1 MMTIQSALL
10 QDFEQAAWENQLGQF
25 RYSPN
30 LQKLFRV
37 LLEPYQSLQN
47 ALAQNLQQRDL
58 ETAKGKQLD
67 GIGDIVGLPRPYIS
81 SDGEWYFGFQGQS
94 KGKGFSQAPIRD
106 LALLT
111 NNQKIQFMSDE
122 PYRRLLRWKIIAN
135 NSQGTLE
142 DVINACLVLFK
153 ASRVIVREIA
163 PCSVEIQI
171 ERALKDQ
178 IMAIEQ
184 KPSDWIPI
192 GAGISTTVI
201 FKNKE

>member
-1 MMTIQSALL
+1 MTIQKALS
-10 QDFEQAAWENQLGQF
+10 QDFEQAAWENQLAQF

-30 LQKLFRV
+30 LQKLFHV
-37 LLEPYQSLQN
+37 LFKPYQSLQL
-47 ALAQNLQQRDL
+47 ALKQNLEQRDL
-58 ETAKGKQLD
+58 ESAKGKQLD
-67 GIGDIVGLPRPYIS
+67 GIGDIVGLPRPYINR
-81 SDGEWYFGFQGQS
+81 DGEWYFGFRGQS

-111 NNQKIQFMSDE
+111 NNQKIQFMADE

-153 ASRVIVREIA
+153 ASRVIVREVA
-163 PCSVEIQI
+163 PCNVEIQI

-184 KPSDWIPI
+184 NPSDWIPI
-192 GAGISTTVI
+192 GVGISTTVI